1 MVSRSAEPALGPPV
15 LLRNG
20 DAECEIWP
28 DKGGS
33 IARWAIAGQN
43 MFRTTAPG
51 ARADALPT
59 CMASFPLVPF
69 SNRIGF
75 GRFDWKG
82 KTIKLKLNAR
92 PEPHSLHGTGWIA
105 RWTATELTENA
116 VVLSYEHH
124 PDQYWPWHFSAE
136 QHIVI
141 TNDGLTIQMKARNL
155 SDRPAPLAFGHH
167 PAFDSEGAT
176 LAFNASTVWL
186 SGDEGLPAFAETPN
200 TAFDFTNGGRVTG
213 RVLDNGYAGWDGKA
227 NIRWDNRPRELVIIS
242 DMRAAVVY
250 VPDDESHFCFEP
262 VPHIINALNLPDQQP
277 SMPIVAP
284 GASVASNIQFITSV
298 VIPKSV

>member
-1 MVSRSAEPALGPPV
+1 MVSRSAEPALGGSV

-43 MFRTTAPG
+43 MFRATAPKS
-51 ARADALPT
+51 RLDALPT
-59 CMASFPLVPF
+59 GMASFPLVPF

-75 GRFDWKG
+75 GRFNWNG
-82 KTIKLKLNAR
+82 TTVKLKLNAP
-92 PEPHSLHGTGWIA
+92 PEPHALHGTGWIA
-105 RWTATELTENA
+105 QWKVTELTENA
-116 VVLSYEHH
+116 ALLSYEHH

-136 QHIVI
+136 QHIAI
-141 TNDGLTIQMKARNL
+141 TGDGLTIHMDACNL
-155 SDRPAPLAFGHH
+155 SDQSAPLAFGHH

-176 LAFNASTVWL
+176 LAFHASTVWRA
-186 SGDEGLPAFAETPN
+186 GVDGLPAVSETPN
-200 TAFDFTNGGRVTG
+200 AAFDFTNGGRVTG
-213 RVLDNGYAGWDGKA
+213 RVVDNGYAGWDGKA
-227 NIRWDNRPRELVIIS
+227 NIRWDNRPRQLAVIS

-250 VPDDESHFCFEP
+250 VPGGERHFCFEP
-262 VPHIINALNLPDQQP
+262 VPHIINALNLPGQQP

-284 GASVASNIQFITSV
+284 GASVAANIQFITSAV
-298 VIPKSV
+298 